1 METAP
6 YPILNTPSFGG
17 GGGSRGTIKL
27 SYHMFGNKIC
37 SNSTR
42 FSSKVCHCYSVGRK
56 INTLDFDRLII
67 NASLRNG
74 AENNTSRKLA
84 ILLEV
89 EGVLIDVNRSGN
101 RQAFNAAF
109 KKLGLDCANWTKP
122 VYSDLARKSAGD
134 EERMLVLYFNR
145 IGWPTSVAT
154 NEKETFM
161 KNVIR
166 EKKNAL
172 DGLITSKAF
181 SLRPGAK
188 EFVDDAF
195 NEGVHVVIMTSYSI
209 HGENVARSVVEKLG
223 ADRILKIQTIGVEEV
238 KQSFYGQLVFGKGVS
253 SSLDE
258 QLAKEVYKAASSERQ
273 RIAEEFASMLKV
285 KVELN
290 TSSSESLQ
298 NVVAALR
305 AGAEYAEVP
314 VEKCLLVA
322 GSLFGVSAAAQI
334 GMPCVVLRSSSTA
347 RAEFPTAMAV
357 IDGFGGADLT
367 ISRLCKKLSS

>member
-6 YPILNTPSFGG
+6 YPILNTPSFCG
-17 GGGSRGTIKL
+17 GGGSRGTI
-27 SYHMFGNKIC
+27 N
-37 SNSTR
+37 
-42 FSSKVCHCYSVGRK
+42 VGRK

-67 NASLRNG
+67 NGSLRNG

-89 EGVLIDVNRSGN
+89 EG
-101 RQAFNAAF
+101 
-109 KKLGLDCANWTKP
+109 
-122 VYSDLARKSAGD
+122 KSAGD

-195 NEGVHVVIMTSYSI
+195 NEGVHVVIMTSYSM

-273 RIAEEFASMLKV
+273 RIAEEFASMLKL
-285 KVELN
+285 KVELD
-290 TSSSESLQ
+290 TGSSESLQ

-314 VEKCLLVA
+314 VEKCLLIA

-367 ISRLCKKLSS
+367 ITRLCKKLSS